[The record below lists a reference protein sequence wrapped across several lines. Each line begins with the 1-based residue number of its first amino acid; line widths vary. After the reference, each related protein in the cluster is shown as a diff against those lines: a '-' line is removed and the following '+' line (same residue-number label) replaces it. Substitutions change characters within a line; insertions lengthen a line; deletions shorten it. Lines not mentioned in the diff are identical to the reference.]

1 MDNPKLRE
9 TLQQIFPSEGIGR
22 IEEEKIKDLEKKI
35 KPKKTADDK
44 YRLQEAVEE
53 RIDSNNKL
61 KINRNL
67 PFYGAIGF
75 AIGFFIMVAI
85 GEVIGFIIRQFLRM
99 LFSYTERKEMND

>member
-44 YRLQEAVEE
+44 YRLQEAVE
-53 RIDSNNKL
+53 
-61 KINRNL
+61 
-67 PFYGAIGF
+67 
-75 AIGFFIMVAI
+75 
-85 GEVIGFIIRQFLRM
+85 
-99 LFSYTERKEMND
+99 